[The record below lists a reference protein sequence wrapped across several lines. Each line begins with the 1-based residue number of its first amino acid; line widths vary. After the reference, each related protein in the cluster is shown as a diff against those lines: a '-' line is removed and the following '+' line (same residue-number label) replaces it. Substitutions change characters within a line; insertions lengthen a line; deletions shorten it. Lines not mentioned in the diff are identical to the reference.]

1 MDLLLFSVGSV
12 GFIAALIFLIV
23 SFVRKKP
30 KYKSL
35 IALGIFFVLFIT
47 GLFMPSS
54 SNDTETINEN
64 SKLTKANVKILQK
77 DFDELDS
84 DERTRLITMQSDMDV
99 EELKEHKS
107 DLKRLYIQEMAEA
120 YGSERAGEKFEEDF
134 DYEIRKRK
142 GELTEE
148 EKAEDKK
155 IEEEAKKFIAESQSK
170 SRIEE
175 AIVSV
180 VGETNNMDEESIS
193 KIDIND
199 NYGTE
204 EDGGK
209 LIIANINASENA
221 TNNMTRKAIL
231 MDTAKIFENLFDVG
245 SISEVTLNW
254 DYPLVDKYGNEEI
267 DTILKITID
276 KEISKDVN
284 WENFNY
290 NDFNDISKEYW
301 EHPSLIK

>member
-107 DLKRLYIQEMAEA
+107 DIKRLYIQEMAEA

-199 NYGTE
+199 
-204 EDGGK
+204 
-209 LIIANINASENA
+209 
-221 TNNMTRKAIL
+221 
-231 MDTAKIFENLFDVG
+231 
-245 SISEVTLNW
+245 
-254 DYPLVDKYGNEEI
+254 
-267 DTILKITID
+267 
-276 KEISKDVN
+276 
-284 WENFNY
+284 
-290 NDFNDISKEYW
+290 
-301 EHPSLIK
+301 